1 MHLCIY
7 FAQFETML
15 CTPASMCFW
24 FVMTQNSYLFTDFG
38 PLLLA
43 KCLTVHSKSLV
54 PFRIVIQSHYI
65 DFSGNSR
72 LTGLTLRKLHLNVS
86 YVSSYCCSHQYVFF
100 CNDRLQFKPIKYLF
114 ISKPTLCFIS
124 TRMTSLKNVM
134 KEQRMTLKLFQKVVF
149 VSLLKQG

>member
-1 MHLCIY
+1 
-7 FAQFETML
+7 
-15 CTPASMCFW
+15 
-24 FVMTQNSYLFTDFG
+24 MTQNSYLFTDFG

-72 LTGLTLRKLHLNVS
+72 LTGLTLRELHLNVS

-114 ISKPTLCFIS
+114 ISKPMCFIS
-124 TRMTSLKNVM
+124 TRMTDLINVTTD
-134 KEQRMTLKLFQKVVF
+134 QRMTLKT
-149 VSLLKQG
+149 VSKSCICKFAKARVINSNANSCAYYFMPYFDILPG